1 MLSVNGLF
9 FTRLFYPTPKKAAG
23 RVGWKPAG
31 LVKAAGLMILL
42 RCMEAWLRLRL
53 EDSMFE
59 PLSGHQQAREIVIA
73 SIANERKP
81 GQVVEVVHLPDKQ
94 LFVTRG
100 ISSHFGL
107 KEVAVSQGLMLAEI
121 GEMTGVIS
129 YLLERIATAADLNL
143 PFRYDPEFDV
153 NGKWYG
159 LEDNG
164 SFMLLAPM
172 DRG

>member
-1 MLSVNGLF
+1 
-9 FTRLFYPTPKKAAG
+9 
-23 RVGWKPAG
+23 
-31 LVKAAGLMILL
+31 
-42 RCMEAWLRLRL
+42 
-53 EDSMFE
+53 MFE
-59 PLSGHQQAREIVIA
+59 PVSGQQQAREIVIA
-73 SIANERKP
+73 SIANEKKP

-100 ISSHFGL
+100 ISPHFGL
-107 KEVAVSQGLMLAEI
+107 KEVAVPQGLMLAEI

-153 NGKWYG
+153 NGKWYR

-164 SFMLLAPM
+164 SFMLIAPM
-172 DRG
+172 DQG